1 MYFQRGALLNMAT
14 DSLSTLENRIFGIG
28 DGKLV
33 ISPDNMEKSA
43 SIIVSN
49 DEIIINSSNISSG
62 IAIDD
67 SGVLIQGNTV
77 FTGYGTSIKKG
88 EYSENPNSAKMFTYP
103 DTLYFESV
111 AKETIYVAA
120 GKTAGLNLSKYG
132 GDGLAPLF
140 TDVAT
145 PITGG
150 PGHIH
155 TISFKHVHR
164 IEPTYLYRIPAY
176 VKIFKNFMSGF
187 IGFLSS

>member
-1 MYFQRGALLNMAT
+1 MAIN
-14 DSLSTLENRIFGIG
+14 SLSTLENKMFEIG
-28 DGKLV
+28 DGKIA

-43 SIIVSN
+43 SIIISN

-67 SGVLIQGNTV
+67 KGVLIQGDIV
-77 FTGYGTSIKKG
+77 FTGYGASIKKG
-88 EYSENPNSAKMFTYP
+88 EYSENPNSSKVFTYP
-103 DTLYFESV
+103 ETLHFESL
-111 AKETIYVAA
+111 ARETAYMAV

-164 IEPTYLYRIPAY
+164 MEPTYLYRIPTY
-176 VKIFKNFMSGF
+176 IRIFKNFMSGF